1 MFSTPWFVIWE
12 EDDATLKALADR
24 GEPVITTVYLNDVK
38 VKRVLL
44 TAEALWE
51 SIATTKAK
59 AEEMILAA
67 AAQGGSPRDMNIE
80 VWARDVAPRRPRA
93 AAIF

>member
-1 MFSTPWFVIWE
+1 MFSAPLSVIWK

-24 GEPVITTVYLNDVK
+24 GDLVITTVYLNDVK
-38 VKRVLL
+38 VKRVML

-51 SIATTKAK
+51 SIAKTKAK

-67 AAQGGSPRDMNIE
+67 AARGVSPRDMSIE
-80 VWARDVAPRRPRA
+80 VWSRDIAPRGPSA
-93 AAIF
+93 AAVF

>member
-1 MFSTPWFVIWE
+1 MFSPPLSVIWK

-38 VKRVLL
+38 VKRVML

-51 SIATTKAK
+51 SIAKTKAT
-59 AEEMILAA
+59 AEAMILATA
-67 AAQGGSPRDMNIE
+67 ARGVSPRDMNIE
-80 VWARDVAPRRPRA
+80 VWSRDIAPRGPRA
-93 AAIF
+93 AAVF